1 MLCKYLNN
9 KENKI
14 SNSFDINNLSKYT
27 NNEN

>member
-9 KENKI
+9 KEYKI

-27 NNEN
+27 NNKN